1 MRGFAFLLAA
11 AAVCAAAQGARAD
24 DKIRLAQ
31 SGTVTACMML
41 CNSQAASCQTTCLIP
56 TPPVPG
62 TTSTTVTTNATAST
76 TCVLNCSSVQLSC
89 QTTCARQSPS
99 Q

>member
-1 MRGFAFLLAA
+1 MRSLAFLLVAML
-11 AAVCAAAQGARAD
+11 VCATAHGAVAD

-31 SGTVTACMML
+31 TGNVTACMML
-41 CNSQAASCQTTCLIP
+41 CNSQAANCQTTCL
-56 TPPVPG
+56 VPG
-62 TTSTTVTTNATAST
+62 VPTTTVPSATTNSTAST
-76 TCVLNCSSVQLSC
+76 TCLLNCSSVQVTC